1 MALNLQ
7 LEALIVPEGTEFPP
21 TVQGLWDQGAQYL
34 TITGDENF
42 SGVNSGANEPSE
54 DNRDKWWAKSYESG
68 QPIGW
73 YAWSGAE
80 WTPIPTIVT
89 SGSTADRPVNAVT
102 GQHYFDTD
110 INVEL
115 VYERSQWRTA
125 SGSPGDVK
133 EVKAATIEEAITNNP
148 GWVQDTDSVGQVII
162 GASDGSTYNYNSQL
176 GGESVF
182 LTETDLPNVAVPLKD
197 GWAPYSGSFQNGP
210 QPAGIYPIV
219 TGFSPTD
226 ETASMNS
233 ATQTGVSTFQPSR
246 CYWRIVKE

>member
-7 LEALIVPEGTEFPP
+7 LEALTVPEGTEFPP
-21 TVQGLWDQGAQYL
+21 TVQADVDQKAQYL

-42 SGVNSGANEPSE
+42 TGVNSGANEPSE

-80 WTPIPTIVT
+80 WTPIPSIVS
-89 SGSTADRPVNAVT
+89 SGPTADRPVNAVT
-102 GQHYFDTD
+102 GQLFFDTD

-115 VYERSQWRTA
+115 IYERSQWRTA

-133 EVKAATIEEAITNNP
+133 EVKAATIDDAITNNP

-162 GASDGSTYNYNSQL
+162 GASDGSTYNYNTSL

-182 LTETDLPNVAVPLKD
+182 LTETDLPDVAIPLQN
-197 GWAPYSGSFQNGP
+197 GWYPYSGQHQNGV
-210 QPAGIYPIV
+210 QPAGVYPIV
-219 TGFSPTD
+219 TNQSSTS
-226 ETASMNS
+226 ETQSMNS
-233 ATQTGVSTFQPSR
+233 ATQTGVSVIQPSR
-246 CYWRIVKE
+246 CYWRLLKQ